1 MKTNSGRRSA
11 REKIGV
17 SDRVK
22 PLVAIVGRPNVG
34 KSMLF
39 NKLVGQ
45 RLSIVED
52 TPGVTRD
59 RLYAE
64 AEWRNR
70 KFDLVDTGGIEPS
83 ADSQILAFMRQQ
95 AEIAIQHATVI
106 LFVCDI
112 KTGLTASDQEVA
124 NMLLRSQK
132 PVVLAVNKMDQV
144 GITNPDIYEFYN
156 LGLGDPIAV
165 SAVHGH
171 GTGDLLDA
179 CMEYFPPEDEEEEE
193 DDVIKVAIIGKPN
206 VGKSSLVNRI
216 LGEQRVIV
224 SDMAGTTRD
233 AVDSYFENQKGKY
246 LFIDTAGMR
255 KKSKVDDRIEKFS
268 VLRATMA
275 IERADVCLILVDAN
289 EGVTEQ
295 DTKVA
300 GLAHEAG
307 KACIIVVNKWD
318 AIEKDD
324 KTMDHMR
331 QDIRR
336 DLSYMTYAPIVFIS
350 ALTGQRVDRLFDLIN
365 YVNDQASLRI
375 TTGMLNTVLADATA
389 RVQPPTDK
397 GRRLKIYYMT
407 QIGIKP
413 PHFVCFCNDAKLFH
427 FSYQRYLE
435 NQIRSTFG
443 LEGTPVR
450 LTIRQKSDKEG

>member
-1 MKTNSGRRSA
+1 MA
-11 REKIGV
+11 
-17 SDRVK
+17 K
-22 PLVAIVGRPNVG
+22 PIVAIVGRPNVG

-39 NKLVGQ
+39 NRLAGQ

-59 RLYAE
+59 RLYAPC
-64 AEWRNR
+64 EWGGRT
-70 KFDLVDTGGIEPS
+70 FTIVDTGGIEPNT
-83 ADSQILAFMRQQ
+83 DSEILQFMRDQ
-95 AEIAIQHATVI
+95 AELAIQTATVI
-106 LFVCDI
+106 VLVCDI
-112 KTGLTASDQEVA
+112 RTGVTAADQDVA
-124 NMLLRSQK
+124 NMLLRSKK
-132 PVVLAVNKMDQV
+132 PVVLAVNKADST
-144 GITNPDIYEFYN
+144 GEPDPVFYEFYN

-171 GTGDLLDA
+171 GTGDRLEECLK
-179 CMEYFPPEDEEEEE
+179 YFPPEDEDNGE
-193 DDVIKVAIIGKPN
+193 DDVIKVAVIGKPN
-206 VGKSSLVNRI
+206 AGKSSLINRI
-216 LGEQRVIV
+216 LGEERVIV

-233 AVDSYFENQKGKY
+233 AVDSYFENDKGKY

-255 KKSKVDDRIEKFS
+255 KKSKVVDRVEKFS

-275 IERADVCLILVDAN
+275 IDRADVCLIMIDAN
-289 EGVTEQ
+289 DGVTEQ

-318 AIEKDD
+318 IVEKDD
-324 KTMDHMR
+324 KTMDRMR
-331 QDIRR
+331 QAIRA

-350 ALTGQRVDRLFDLIN
+350 ALTGQRVDRLFELIN
-365 YVNDQASLRI
+365 YVNDQATLRI
-375 TTGMLNTVLADATA
+375 KTGVLNSLLADATT

-407 QIGIKP
+407 QIGVRP
-413 PHFVCFCNDAKLFH
+413 PHFVIFCNDARLFH

-435 NQIRSTFG
+435 NQIRNTFG
-443 LEGTPVR
+443 MEGTPIR
-450 LTIRQKSDKEG
+450 LTIRQKGDKEEG